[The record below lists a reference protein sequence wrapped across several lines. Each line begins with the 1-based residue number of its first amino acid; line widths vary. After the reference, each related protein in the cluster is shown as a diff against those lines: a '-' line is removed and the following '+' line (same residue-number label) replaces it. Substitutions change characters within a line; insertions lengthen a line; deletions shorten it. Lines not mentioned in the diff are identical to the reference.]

1 MSFYTSL
8 TGLNA
13 ATTELAVTSNNIA
26 NAGTSGFKRS
36 NADFGDI
43 FATSPL
49 QKASSVVGAGV
60 ALKEVVQEF
69 SQGNIEFSA
78 NSLDLAIT
86 GDGFFALKTTDGAN
100 VYTRNG
106 GFMLNDQN
114 QMVNA
119 AGQALMALP
128 VDSTNKADFSEPLK
142 AMAIPRTTVA
152 EFSPTS
158 EVELGLNLPS
168 TAEPITAAFNPNK
181 PETYHKTTSFTVYG
195 ASGSSHLTTIYYV
208 KTASASADKPTNKW
222 QTYVYIDDQ
231 PVAPA
236 LVQASDT
243 GGDQF
248 FVNKY
253 GEIKTAS
260 ELRELQRTS
269 ENSAQYLITTG
280 TIYKKYS
287 YDQLTSP
294 AASKRA
300 TVATEI
306 ASDSTY
312 IDNLNLTNNQD
323 GVDFS
328 SANQDGSLV
337 FSRAKLTDMFSVK
350 VDGSDAVN
358 IGLEH
363 LAGKNLQLSGT
374 QIAFEL
380 QNQINARFGDNANFN
395 FSGAGAPGT
404 INLTR
409 TDDTGTIING
419 INTLT
424 LDVKALLGTQGTTDG
439 VTLIDAN
446 NEATP
451 EAVAYTINK
460 ALAAAGAGWD
470 DITVEYDAVRRGFR
484 FEQTDPAKQHNLY
497 IGSADADAQSI
508 FNISTFDA
516 GNTAYGTNVAPADQD
531 LESLLL
537 RDVEPNGS
545 TLGAKNQRYGLK
557 VEYQDGAF
565 LFSSG
570 TTGDASSIEI
580 SLNTTGDPAALTAS
594 SALAKTLLGMD
605 ATAEGPIVGQVLAQT
620 SAVNN
625 LPTLRGQG
633 SEPAKVTGNQMGVDP
648 STNFAVTAANK
659 NLTVIIDGIS
669 SQINIDEGNYSIGT
683 FTKALQTKIN
693 LMADALGRTVN
704 GVVVGFDESRSAITI
719 TGSTTGTESFI
730 QINGHSDWGL
740 ENVPAAFGSTSTY
753 VSLDPDTDGASDV
766 YVVQNQDGSW
776 DETTDKGDFN
786 EDDIPFWSPIFLDKG
801 ELTFDTSGSLVS
813 PVAAYA
819 LNSAAITGTTV
830 NVNYNGSTQY
840 NSPFA
845 VLNQNQNGA
854 PEGDLIGVNIGDDGL
869 VVASYSNGSQKSLG
883 KIIIANF
890 SSPQG
895 LRQIGDSS
903 FFATSDSGEA
913 SFGEAGSAGFGT
925 LRAGSRERSNVDLT
939 AELVDLITAQRN
951 FQANAKAIETTSAM
965 TQAIVNIRA

>member
-1 MSFYTSL
+1 M
-8 TGLNA
+8 
-13 ATTELAVTSNNIA
+13 
-26 NAGTSGFKRS
+26 
-36 NADFGDI
+36 D
-43 FATSPL
+43 
-49 QKASSVVGAGV
+49 
-60 ALKEVVQEF
+60 
-69 SQGNIEFSA
+69 FSA
-78 NSLDLAIT
+78 R
-86 GDGFFALKTTDGAN
+86 
-100 VYTRNG
+100 V
-106 GFMLNDQN
+106 
-114 QMVNA
+114 
-119 AGQALMALP
+119 
-128 VDSTNKADFSEPLK
+128 
-142 AMAIPRTTVA
+142 
-152 EFSPTS
+152 
-158 EVELGLNLPS
+158 
-168 TAEPITAAFNPNK
+168 
-181 PETYHKTTSFTVYG
+181 
-195 ASGSSHLTTIYYV
+195 
-208 KTASASADKPTNKW
+208 
-222 QTYVYIDDQ
+222 
-231 PVAPA
+231 
-236 LVQASDT
+236 
-243 GGDQF
+243 GGD
-248 FVNKY
+248 V
-253 GEIKTAS
+253 
-260 ELRELQRTS
+260 
-269 ENSAQYLITTG
+269 
-280 TIYKKYS
+280 
-287 YDQLTSP
+287 
-294 AASKRA
+294 
-300 TVATEI
+300 
-306 ASDSTY
+306 
-312 IDNLNLTNNQD
+312 D
-323 GVDFS
+323 GD
-328 SANQDGSLV
+328 LV
-337 FSRAKLTDMFSVK
+337 FSRSDLTDMFSVK
-350 VDGSDAVN
+350 VDGSDPIS

-363 LAGKNLQLSGT
+363 LAGKDLQLSGT

-380 QNQINARFGDNANFN
+380 QNQLNARFGDNSKFDFTGDGN
-395 FSGAGAPGT
+395 PGQ

-409 TDDTGTIING
+409 TDETGTIIEDFS
-419 INTLT
+419 IQLEVV
-424 LDVKALLGTQGTTDG
+424 DLLNADN
-439 VTLIDAN
+439 LLDAN

-451 EAVAYTINK
+451 EAIAYVINK
-460 ALAAAGAGWD
+460 EIQNNALYENWK
-470 DITVEYDAVRRGFR
+470 DIKVEYDAVRQGFR
-484 FEQTDPAKQHNLY
+484 FEQTDPAKQYNLY

-508 FNISTFDA
+508 FKIAAFDGDA
-516 GNTAYGTNVAPADQD
+516 GEYGTNVAPADQD

-537 RDVEPNGS
+537 RGVIPNGS
-545 TLGAKNQRYGLK
+545 TISTKNQRYGLK

-570 TTGDASSIEI
+570 STGDASSIEI
-580 SLNTTGDPAALTAS
+580 SLNTEVVGENTVLTAAS
-594 SALAKTLLGMD
+594 ELAKTLLGMD
-605 ATAEGPIVGQVLAQT
+605 ATAESPVVGQILAQT

-633 SEPAKVTGNQMGVDP
+633 SEPAKVVGNQMGVDP
-648 STNFAVTAANK
+648 TTNFAVTAANK
-659 NLTVIIDGIS
+659 NLTVIVDGIS
-669 SQINIDEGNYSIGT
+669 SQVNVDEGNYSIGT
-683 FTKALQTKIN
+683 FTKELQTKIN

-704 GVVVGFDESRSAITI
+704 GVVVGFDESKSAITI

-776 DETTDKGDFN
+776 TETTDKADFN

>member
-106 GFMLNDQN
+106 GFMLNEQN

-168 TAEPITAAFNPNK
+168 TADPITAAFNPNK

-208 KTASASADKPTNKW
+208 KTASATADKPTNKW

-260 ELRELQRTS
+260 ELRDLQRTS

-306 ASDSTY
+306 AADSLY

-328 SANQDGSLV
+328 ARVDGDLV
-337 FSRAKLTDMFSVK
+337 FSRSDLTDMFSVK
-350 VDGSDAVN
+350 VDGSDPIS

-363 LAGKNLQLSGT
+363 LAGKDLQLSGT

-380 QNQINARFGDNANFN
+380 QNQLNARFGDNSKFDFTGDEN
-395 FSGAGAPGT
+395 PGQ

-409 TDDTGTIING
+409 TDETGTIIEDFS
-419 INTLT
+419 IQ
-424 LDVKALLGTQGTTDG
+424 LDVVALLNADN
-439 VTLIDAN
+439 LLDAN

-451 EAVAYTINK
+451 EAIAYAINK
-460 ALAAAGAGWD
+460 EIQNNPDYEDWK
-470 DITVEYDAVRRGFR
+470 DIKVEYDAVRQGFR
-484 FEQTDPAKQHNLY
+484 FEQTDPAKQYNLY

-508 FNISTFDA
+508 FKIAAFDGGA
-516 GNTAYGTNVAPADQD
+516 GEYGTNVAPADQD

-537 RDVEPNGS
+537 RDVIPNGS
-545 TLGAKNQRYGLK
+545 TISTKNQRYGLK

-570 TTGDASSIEI
+570 STGDASSIEI
-580 SLNTTGDPAALTAS
+580 SLNTEVVGENTVLTAAS
-594 SALAKTLLGMD
+594 ELAKTLLGMD
-605 ATAEGPIVGQVLAQT
+605 ATAEGPVVGQILAQT

-633 SEPAKVTGNQMGVDP
+633 SEPAKVVGNQMGVDP
-648 STNFAVTAANK
+648 TTNFAVTAANK
-659 NLTVIIDGIS
+659 NLTVIVDGIS
-669 SQINIDEGNYSIGT
+669 SQVNVDEGNYSIGT
-683 FTKALQTKIN
+683 FTKELQTKIN

-704 GVVVGFDESRSAITI
+704 GVVVGFDESKSAITI

-753 VSLDPDTDGASDV
+753 VSLNPDTDGASDV

-776 DETTDKGDFN
+776 TETTDKADFN

>member
-106 GFMLNDQN
+106 GFMLNEQN

-152 EFSPTS
+152 EFSSTS

-208 KTASASADKPTNKW
+208 KTAQATADKPTNKW

-260 ELRELQRTS
+260 ELRDLQRTS
-269 ENSAQYLITTG
+269 ANSAQYLITTG
-280 TIYKKYS
+280 TIYKKFS
-287 YDQLTSP
+287 YDQLTTP

-300 TVATEI
+300 TLATEI
-306 ASDSTY
+306 AADSTY

-328 SANQDGSLV
+328 AVDGAGNLI
-337 FSRAKLTDMFSVK
+337 FSREKLTDMFTVK
-350 VDGSDAVN
+350 VDGSDPVN

-363 LAGKNLQLSGT
+363 LAGKSVQLSGT

-380 QNQINARFGDNANFN
+380 QNQLNARFGDNSAFD
-395 FSGAGAPGT
+395 FTGAGNPGQ

-409 TDDTGTIING
+409 TDDTGTIIG
-419 INTLT
+419 GTTTLT
-424 LDVKALLGTQGTTDG
+424 LDVVALLTAEG
-439 VTLIDAN
+439 LLDAN

-451 EAVAYTINK
+451 EAIAYVVNK
-460 ALAAAGAGWD
+460 EIQDNQADWS
-470 DITVEYDAVRRGFR
+470 DIEVEYDAVRQGFR
-484 FEQTDPAKQHNLY
+484 FEQTDSAKQYNLY

-508 FNISTFDA
+508 FNIGNFDA
-516 GNTAYGTNVAPADQD
+516 ANTEYGTNVAPADQD

-537 RDVEPNGS
+537 RDVIPNGS
-545 TLGAKNQRYGLK
+545 TISAKNQRYGLK

-565 LFSSG
+565 QFSSG

-580 SLNTTGDPAALTAS
+580 ALNTDAGPPVALTDS
-594 SALAKTLLGMD
+594 SVLAQTLLGMT
-605 ATAEGPIVGQVLAQT
+605 ATAESPIVGQVLAQT

-633 SEPAKVTGNQMGVDP
+633 SEPAKVVGYQMGVDP

-669 SQINIDEGNYSIGT
+669 SQVNVDEGNYSIGT

-704 GVVVGFDESRSAITI
+704 GVVVGFDESKSAITI

-776 DETTDKGDFN
+776 TETTDKGDFN

>member
-106 GFMLNDQN
+106 GFMLNEQN

-152 EFSPTS
+152 EFSSTS

-208 KTASASADKPTNKW
+208 KTAQATADKPTNKW

-260 ELRELQRTS
+260 ELRDLQRTS
-269 ENSAQYLITTG
+269 ANSAQYLITTG

-287 YDQLTSP
+287 YDQLTTP

-300 TVATEI
+300 TLATEI
-306 ASDSTY
+306 AADSTY

-323 GVDFS
+323 GVDFG
-328 SANQDGSLV
+328 AVDNNGDLI
-337 FSRAKLTDMFSVK
+337 FSREKLTDMFTVK
-350 VDGSDAVN
+350 VDGSDPVN

-363 LAGKNLQLSGT
+363 LAGRDVQLSGT

-380 QNQINARFGDNANFN
+380 QNQLNARFGDNSAFN
-395 FSGAGAPGT
+395 FTGAGNPGQ

-409 TDDTGTIING
+409 TDDTGTIIAG
-419 INTLT
+419 TTTLT
-424 LDVKALLGTQGTTDG
+424 LDVVALLTAEG
-439 VTLIDAN
+439 LLDAN
-446 NEATP
+446 DEATP
-451 EAVAYTINK
+451 EAIAYVINK
-460 ALAAAGAGWD
+460 EIQDNQADWS
-470 DITVEYDAVRRGFR
+470 DIEVEYDAVRQGFR
-484 FEQTDPAKQHNLY
+484 FEQTDSAKQYNLY

-508 FNISTFDA
+508 FNIANFVGA
-516 GNTAYGTNVAPADQD
+516 GEYGTNVAPADQD

-537 RDVEPNGS
+537 RDVIPNGS
-545 TLGAKNQRYGLK
+545 TISAKNQRYGLK

-565 LFSSG
+565 QFSSG

-580 SLNTTGDPAALTAS
+580 ALNTDGGNPPGLTDS
-594 SALAKTLLGMD
+594 SVLAQALLGMT
-605 ATAEGPIVGQVLAQT
+605 ATADAPVVGQVLAQT

-633 SEPAKVTGNQMGVDP
+633 SEPAKVVGYQMGVDP

-669 SQINIDEGNYSIGT
+669 SQVNLDEGNYSIGT

-704 GVVVGFDESRSAITI
+704 GVVVGFDESKSAITI

-753 VSLDPDTDGASDV
+753 VSLEPDTDGASDV

-776 DETTDKGDFN
+776 TETTDKGDFN

>member
-106 GFMLNDQN
+106 GFMLNEQN

-208 KTASASADKPTNKW
+208 KTASATADKPTNKW

-306 ASDSTY
+306 ASDSKY

-328 SANQDGSLV
+328 ATDENDALI
-337 FSRAKLTDMFSVK
+337 FSRSDLTNMFSVK

-363 LAGKNLQLSGT
+363 LAGKDLQLSGT

-380 QNQINARFGDNANFN
+380 QNQLNARFGDNANFN
-395 FSGAGAPGT
+395 FTGDGNPGALK
-404 INLTR
+404 LTR
-409 TDDTGTIING
+409 TDDTGTIIA
-419 INTLT
+419 NTTT
-424 LDVKALLGTQGTTDG
+424 LDLDVVALLTADG
-439 VTLIDAN
+439 LLDGN

-451 EAVAYTINK
+451 EAVAYVVNK
-460 ALAAAGAGWD
+460 ELQKDNSAWKD
-470 DITVEYDAVRRGFR
+470 VTVEYDSVRQGLR
-484 FEQTDPAKQHNLY
+484 FAQNDPAKQYNLY
-497 IGSADADAQSI
+497 IGSADADAQAI
-508 FNISTFDA
+508 FNVANFV
-516 GNTAYGTNVAPADQD
+516 GEGEYGTNVAPADQD

-537 RDVEPNGS
+537 RDVIPNGS
-545 TLGAKNQRYGLK
+545 TISTKNQRYGLK

-580 SLNTTGDPAALTAS
+580 SLNTEEANGETVLTDAS
-594 SALAKTLLGMD
+594 KLAQVLFGME

-633 SEPAKVTGNQMGVDP
+633 SEPAQVVGNQMGVDP
-648 STNFAVTAANK
+648 TTNFAVTAANK
-659 NLTVIIDGIS
+659 NLTVIVDGIS
-669 SQINIDEGNYSIGT
+669 SQVNIDEGNYSIGT

-704 GVVVGFDESRSAITI
+704 GVVVGFDESKSAITI

-753 VSLDPDTDGASDV
+753 VSLNPDTDGASDV

-830 NVNYNGSTQY
+830 NVNYLGSTQY

>member
-106 GFMLNDQN
+106 GFMLNEQN

-168 TAEPITAAFNPNK
+168 TADPITAAFNPNK

-208 KTASASADKPTNKW
+208 KTASATADKPTNKW

-260 ELRELQRTS
+260 ELRDLQRTS

-306 ASDSTY
+306 AADSLY

-328 SANQDGSLV
+328 ARVDGAVAGDLV
-337 FSRAKLTDMFSVK
+337 FSRSDLTDMFSVK
-350 VDGSDAVN
+350 VDGSDPIS

-363 LAGKNLQLSGT
+363 LAGKDLQLSGT

-380 QNQINARFGDNANFN
+380 QNQLNARFGDNSKFD
-395 FSGAGAPGT
+395 FTGDGQ

-409 TDDTGTIING
+409 TDEQGTIIEDFS
-419 INTLT
+419 IQ
-424 LDVKALLGTQGTTDG
+424 LDVVALLNADN
-439 VTLIDAN
+439 LLDAN

-451 EAVAYTINK
+451 EAIAYAINK
-460 ALAAAGAGWD
+460 EIQNNPDYEDWK
-470 DITVEYDAVRRGFR
+470 DIKVEYDAVRQGFR
-484 FEQTDPAKQHNLY
+484 FEQTDPAKQYNLY

-508 FNISTFDA
+508 FKIAAFDGGA
-516 GNTAYGTNVAPADQD
+516 GEYGTNVAPADQD

-537 RDVEPNGS
+537 RDVIPNGS
-545 TLGAKNQRYGLK
+545 T
-557 VEYQDGAF
+557 
-565 LFSSG
+565 
-570 TTGDASSIEI
+570 I
-580 SLNTTGDPAALTAS
+580 ST
-594 SALAKTLLGMD
+594 KK
-605 ATAEGPIVGQVLAQT
+605 
-620 SAVNN
+620 
-625 LPTLRGQG
+625 
-633 SEPAKVTGNQMGVDP
+633 SE
-648 STNFAVTAANK
+648 
-659 NLTVIIDGIS
+659 
-669 SQINIDEGNYSIGT
+669 
-683 FTKALQTKIN
+683 
-693 LMADALGRTVN
+693 
-704 GVVVGFDESRSAITI
+704 
-719 TGSTTGTESFI
+719 
-730 QINGHSDWGL
+730 
-740 ENVPAAFGSTSTY
+740 
-753 VSLDPDTDGASDV
+753 
-766 YVVQNQDGSW
+766 
-776 DETTDKGDFN
+776 
-786 EDDIPFWSPIFLDKG
+786 
-801 ELTFDTSGSLVS
+801 
-813 PVAAYA
+813 
-819 LNSAAITGTTV
+819 
-830 NVNYNGSTQY
+830 
-840 NSPFA
+840 
-845 VLNQNQNGA
+845 
-854 PEGDLIGVNIGDDGL
+854 
-869 VVASYSNGSQKSLG
+869 
-883 KIIIANF
+883 
-890 SSPQG
+890 
-895 LRQIGDSS
+895 
-903 FFATSDSGEA
+903 
-913 SFGEAGSAGFGT
+913 
-925 LRAGSRERSNVDLT
+925 
-939 AELVDLITAQRN
+939 
-951 FQANAKAIETTSAM
+951 
-965 TQAIVNIRA
+965 IRA